1 MKWWVWQESLVCASV
16 LTVPLLVECLQS
28 KQWNGCFAS
37 SWEEKMRKGV
47 CDLLNIKQT
56 KPSIFFLLLSLFT
69 EERKTTFTEC
79 FSLLLARSYYIIS
92 SCINL
97 QDLMAGFPFSIG
109 GSPCPFGLF
118 LIYFHFTLYFFFLH
132 YIAHLLL
139 HIWSKELFLIL
150 LSQSGYWA
158 PEIRETGWRCHI
170 NMEHGHNTRWPGW
183 RLFCLTWWKEGN
195 SLEAQFLGRQGVL
208 QWCSTTHYDYFIH
221 KRP

>member
-1 MKWWVWQESLVCASV
+1 
-16 LTVPLLVECLQS
+16 
-28 KQWNGCFAS
+28 
-37 SWEEKMRKGV
+37 MRKGV

-118 LIYFHFTLYFFFLH
+118 LIYFHFTLYFFFSCIIQYTCFFISEARSYFSFCFH
-132 YIAHLLL
+132 RVAV
-139 HIWSKELFLIL
+139 
-150 LSQSGYWA
+150 
-158 PEIRETGWRCHI
+158 
-170 NMEHGHNTRWPGW
+170 GHQ
-183 RLFCLTWWKEGN
+183 K
-195 SLEAQFLGRQGVL
+195 LGRLAGGATSTWNMVIIQGDQVEGYFTSPGGRKEIVWRHNFWEDKVFCNDVPQL
-208 QWCSTTHYDYFIH
+208 TMTTSFTRGLSDST
-221 KRP
+221 K